1 VGRSCS
7 IPSTD
12 SASFL
17 IKLECLGSQWVLF
30 GSVPL
35 PGSLLKPR
43 QVRVGSKVLVE
54 HVQLMGLALHPG
66 RTSFLR
72 GSERSFFNLLILI
85 TNLLAGADPSTLNFS
100 LTSSTVQLLELEV
113 PDNKIIQMLNLLK
126 GCYYEIQYVQIH
138 KITERLSNF
147 IMHSTKVNYRF
158 HLIIAIF

>member
-85 TNLLAGADPSTLNFS
+85 TNLLARAYSSTLNFR
-100 LTSSTVQLLELEV
+100 LTSSTVQLPELEV
-113 PDNKIIQMLNLLK
+113 PDNKIIQMLSLSK

-138 KITERLSNF
+138 KIIERLSNL
-147 IMHSTKVNYRF
+147 IMHSTKIKHRF
-158 HLIIAIF
+158 ILV